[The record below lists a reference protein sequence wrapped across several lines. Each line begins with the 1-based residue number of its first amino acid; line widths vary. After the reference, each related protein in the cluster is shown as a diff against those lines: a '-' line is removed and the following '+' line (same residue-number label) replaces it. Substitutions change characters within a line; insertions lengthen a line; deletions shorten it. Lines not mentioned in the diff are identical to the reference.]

1 MKTYVHISIAAAT
14 LILIG
19 QSVAHA
25 QSPATPDA
33 APLAQPQPPPAVAS
47 PETPQQPNTAPMPG
61 QRGKTKGDPGM
72 LGNPWPK
79 TPEEADKT
87 IANLLAHLATS
98 GDALTAGSIAASIEK
113 LWRLPGGDTVNLLMD
128 RAENET
134 SRMNT
139 ELGLKLLDA
148 AVELAPDYAEVWNR
162 RAYVYYRMGNM
173 QAALGDLRRALA
185 LEPNHFRALDGM
197 AKILDNLGEKKA
209 ALKAYDQLLA
219 IHPQIEGAQES
230 ADELR
235 KTLEGQGI

>member
-1 MKTYVHISIAAAT
+1 MKTCVHISIAVVS
-14 LILIG
+14 LIFIA
-19 QSVAHA
+19 QSGALA
-25 QSPATPDA
+25 QSPSAPD
-33 APLAQPQPPPAVAS
+33 APLAQPQPPAVAS
-47 PETPQQPNTAPMPG
+47 PDAPNQPKIAPMPG
-61 QRGKTKGDPGM
+61 QHGKAKGDPGM

-98 GDALTAGSIAASIEK
+98 DDALTAGSIAASIEK

-134 SRMNT
+134 SKMNT

-162 RAYVYYRMGNM
+162 RAYVFYRIGNM
-173 QAALGDLRRALA
+173 QAALGDLRRTLA

-219 IHPQIEGAQES
+219 IHPQIEGAQEA

>member
-1 MKTYVHISIAAAT
+1 MKTYVNIPIAIAT
-14 LILIG
+14 LIFVG
-19 QSVAHA
+19 QSLAYA
-25 QSPATPDA
+25 QSPAAPDA
-33 APLAQPQPPPAVAS
+33 PLPQPQPPAAAS
-47 PETPQQPNTAPMPG
+47 PETSKQPNIAPMPG
-61 QRGKTKGDPGM
+61 QRGKAKGDPGM

-98 GDALTAGSIAASIEK
+98 DDALTAGSIAASIEK

-134 SRMNT
+134 SKMNT

-209 ALKAYDQLLA
+209 ALKAYDQLLT

>member
-1 MKTYVHISIAAAT
+1 MKTCVHIPIVAAA
-14 LILIG
+14 LIFTG
-19 QSVAHA
+19 QSLAHA
-25 QSPATPDA
+25 QLAPGPD
-33 APLAQPQPPPAVAS
+33 APLAQQPPAAVS
-47 PETPQQPNTAPMPG
+47 PDTPKQPNMAPMPG

-98 GDALTAGSIAASIEK
+98 DDALTAGSIAASIEK

-134 SRMNT
+134 SKMNT

-162 RAYVYYRMGNM
+162 RAYVFYRIGNM

-197 AKILDNLGEKKA
+197 AKILDHLGEKKA

-219 IHPQIEGAQES
+219 IHPQIEGAQEA

-235 KTLEGQGI
+235 KSVDGQGI